1 MGLIYCYLQDSK
13 TMNGIKVDSFCQKT
27 YDTISDD
34 KYLSDAIPKLRE
46 QEHQAL
52 IVEDQNGD
60 YNGVIT
66 RRLANRTRQNK
77 TQTKIKTLAAR
88 PPRIQSTEDVAEAA
102 RLIIESGS
110 PVLIV
115 YRGEKLVG
123 FITRDAI
130 LENAAGDDWA
140 STSVKQVMTEN
151 PVTARPND
159 SIAHV
164 LELFRTYG
172 FSHAP
177 VTEDGKLEGIV
188 SIQDLIDVVYRSRD
202 RQKGRYGGAEDHGG
216 QGERAGEKSDLV
228 HMSISSVMS
237 YPVYAAK
244 PSDSIQEAENKMREN
259 DISSLVVIEE
269 DRPVG
274 IITKRDL
281 LEPIAQKAMEKK
293 RISVQFSVKP
303 GIRMS
308 EEEKAAMRRE
318 FDSFVRRY
326 KDVVGIGGLF
336 AYFKQYGPVSKGNQ
350 LIQCRLQFRTAHTQ
364 YYSTAEAWS
373 VEEAYK
379 LALDRLEREVIEHKE
394 TKLDEEHS
402 RRHIENLL
410 KSEEL

>member
-1 MGLIYCYLQDSK
+1 
-13 TMNGIKVDSFCQKT
+13 MNGINVESVYQQT
-27 YDTISDD
+27 YDTISED

-46 QEHQAL
+46 QKQQAL
-52 IVEDQNGD
+52 IIEDRNGD
-60 YNGVIT
+60 YNGVLT
-66 RRLANRTRQNK
+66 RRLMNRTRQNQ
-77 TQTKIKTLAAR
+77 TQTKVKTLTTR
-88 PPRIQSTEDVAEAA
+88 PPRIQSTEEVAEAA
-102 RLIIESGS
+102 RLMIESGS
-110 PVLIV
+110 PVLVV
-115 YRGEKLVG
+115 YRGEKLAG

-130 LENAAGDDWA
+130 LEKAAGDDWA
-140 STSVKQVMTEN
+140 ATTVRQVMTEN
-151 PVTARPND
+151 PVTARPSD
-159 SIAHV
+159 SIAQV
-164 LELFRTYG
+164 LEIFRTYG

-177 VTEDGKLEGIV
+177 VTKDGKLEGII
-188 SIQDLIDVVYRSRD
+188 SIQDLVDVVYRSRD
-202 RQKGRYGGAEDHGG
+202 RQEGGYGGDEGHGG

-228 HMSISSVMS
+228 HMTISSLMS

-244 PSDSIQEAENKMREN
+244 PDDSIKEAENRMRQN

-269 DRPVG
+269 DRPIG

-293 RISVQFSVKP
+293 RIGVQFSVKP
-303 GIRMS
+303 GIRMTD
-308 EEEKAAMRRE
+308 EEKAAMRRE

-336 AYFKQYGPVSKGNQ
+336 AYFKKYGPVSKGDQ

-379 LALDRLEREVIEHKE
+379 LALDRLERNIIEHKD

>member
-1 MGLIYCYLQDSK
+1 
-13 TMNGIKVDSFCQKT
+13 MNGIKVESVYQKS
-27 YDTISDD
+27 YDTISEG
-34 KYLSDAIPKLRE
+34 KYLSDAIPRLRE
-46 QEHQAL
+46 QKQQAL
-52 IVEDQNGD
+52 IVEDKNGD
-60 YNGVIT
+60 YNGVLT
-66 RRLANRTRQNK
+66 RRLVNRTRQNQ
-77 TQTKIKTLAAR
+77 TQTKIKKLTSR
-88 PPRIQSTEDVAEAA
+88 PPRIQSTEEIAEAA

-115 YRGEKLVG
+115 YRGEKLAG

-140 STSVKQVMTEN
+140 STSIKQVMTEN

-159 SIAHV
+159 SIAQV
-164 LELFRTYG
+164 LEIFRTYG

-177 VTEDGKLEGIV
+177 VTEDGKLEGII

-202 RQKGRYGGAEDHGG
+202 RQEGRYGGSKGHGG

-228 HMSISSVMS
+228 HMSISSLMS

-244 PSDSIQEAENKMREN
+244 PSNSVQEAEKKMREN
-259 DISSLVVIEE
+259 DISSLVIIEDE
-269 DRPVG
+269 RPVG

-281 LEPIAQKAMEKK
+281 LQPIAQRAMEKK
-293 RISVQFSVKP
+293 RIGLQFSVKP
-303 GIRMS
+303 GIRMTDD
-308 EEEKAAMRRE
+308 EKAAMRRE

-326 KDVVGIGGLF
+326 KEVVGIGGLF
-336 AYFKQYGPVSKGNQ
+336 AYFKRYGPVSKGDQ

-373 VEEAYK
+373 VEEAYH
-379 LALDRLEREVIEHKE
+379 LALDRLEREVIEHKD

-402 RRHIENLL
+402 RRHIENLF
-410 KSEEL
+410 KAEEL